1 MSPVTE
7 VVAAQQSPDAR
18 RPPPAA
24 AWGSDRATS
33 EVLEM
38 SSPDALSE
46 F

>member
-7 VVAAQQSPDAR
+7 VVAAQSTRA
-18 RPPPAA
+18 PPAA
-24 AWGSDRATS
+24 RRRGFDCASS